1 MSIIALEKE
10 ELEEV
15 TSELLAMR
23 QVAFLLMMFSFGE
36 SKRDVDVDV
45 VAIAATS

>member
-1 MSIIALEKE
+1 MSIIALGKE
-10 ELEEV
+10 ELKVV

-23 QVAFLLMMFSFGE
+23 QVAFLLMMFSFRE
-36 SKRDVDVDV
+36 SKRDVAVDV